1 MSSSSPLGAVFR
13 GAVAGIAGVIAMDA
27 VLYPRYR
34 REGGTDGALEWEFGG
49 ESSWEAVSAP
59 GQLGRHLYEGFTQ
72 RKLEARWA
80 RVTNNLMHWGY
91 GVAWAT
97 AYGIA
102 AGTSRRPRVAT
113 GPPFGAFVW
122 LTSYV
127 VMPAA
132 GLYKPIWE
140 YDGVTLWKDLTPHL
154 AYGTAVATWFRILS
168 RGVR

>member
-1 MSSSSPLGAVFR
+1 VLPEELRPAIRGVERRPVAGAVER
-13 GAVAGIAGVIAMDA
+13 HHLDPATAGLVLPEDIADLGH
-27 VLYPRYR
+27 
-34 REGGTDGALEWEFGG
+34 
-49 ESSWEAVSAP
+49 
-59 GQLGRHLYEGFTQ
+59 QLGRHLYEGFTQ

-102 AGTSRRPRVAT
+102 AGSSRRPRVAT

-154 AYGTAVATWFRILS
+154 AYGTAVAAWFRVLS